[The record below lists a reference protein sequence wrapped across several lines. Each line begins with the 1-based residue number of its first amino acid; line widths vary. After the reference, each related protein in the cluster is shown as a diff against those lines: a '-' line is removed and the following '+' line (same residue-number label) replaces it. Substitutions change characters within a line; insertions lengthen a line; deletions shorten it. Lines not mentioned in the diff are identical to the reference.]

1 MFAAIGPLLK
11 GTPAQAGIECG
22 GRCGEEVEPGIAEAP
37 CRIFDDADQC
47 RGNALAPMLG
57 RHVHAGKP
65 RISWIAFQIVED
77 EGSCARDGVGSIK
90 GDERNR
96 HSVDIELAPD
106 PNPALLEC
114 LIWIEMPPLGEAPSC
129 DLVDELGTFDEGDD
143 LQRYSAALRFT
154 AAERPRSVA
163 IS

>member
-1 MFAAIGPLLK
+1 MGKESSTLFVGLDVHKDSID
-11 GTPAQAGIECG
+11 
-22 GRCGEEVEPGIAEAP
+22 IAVADAP
-37 CRIFDDADQC
+37 RDAEI
-47 RGNALAPMLG
+47 
-57 RHVHAGKP
+57 RH
-65 RISWIAFQIVED
+65 
-77 EGSCARDGVGSIK
+77 VGSIK

-106 PNPALLEC
+106 PTPALLEC
-114 LIWIEMPPLGEAPSC
+114 LTWIEMPPLGEAPSC

-143 LQRYSAALRFT
+143 LQCYSAALRFT